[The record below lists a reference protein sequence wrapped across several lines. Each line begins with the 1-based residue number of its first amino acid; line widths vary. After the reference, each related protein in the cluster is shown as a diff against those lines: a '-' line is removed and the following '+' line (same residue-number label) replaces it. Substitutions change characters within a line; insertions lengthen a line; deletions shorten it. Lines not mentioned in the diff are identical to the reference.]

1 MTTAAAPHLTPA
13 QQALLDVW
21 QRHVYAEFVTKNVQD
36 ALDTMTEDAYVNN
49 VPLLL
54 GGLGQEGVWACYA
67 TYVVAQMPPDLES
80 SLMSRTI
87 GADRIVD
94 ESVFRFMHSLVMDWL
109 LPGVPPT
116 GKRIEVAVVGIIQF
130 REGQIAHEHL

>member
-13 QQALLDVW
+13 KQALLDVW

-54 GGLGQEGVWACYA
+54 GGLGQEGV
-67 TYVVAQMPPDLES
+67 
-80 SLMSRTI
+80 
-87 GADRIVD
+87 
-94 ESVFRFMHSLVMDWL
+94 
-109 LPGVPPT
+109 
-116 GKRIEVAVVGIIQF
+116 
-130 REGQIAHEHL
+130 

>member
-1 MTTAAAPHLTPA
+1 
-13 QQALLDVW
+13 
-21 QRHVYAEFVTKNVQD
+21 
-36 ALDTMTEDAYVNN
+36 
-49 VPLLL
+49 
-54 GGLGQEGVWACYA
+54 
-67 TYVVAQMPPDLES
+67 MPPDLES

-116 GKRIEVAVVGIIQF
+116 GKRIEVAVVGLIQF